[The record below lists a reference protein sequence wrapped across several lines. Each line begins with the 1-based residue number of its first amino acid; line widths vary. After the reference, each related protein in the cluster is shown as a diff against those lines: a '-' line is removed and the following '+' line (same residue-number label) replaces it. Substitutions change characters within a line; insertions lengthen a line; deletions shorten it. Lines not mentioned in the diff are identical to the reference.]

1 MRMTATIAVPAPISA
16 AAVKASLSSS
26 LGTAADAS
34 AALGIIVESD
44 PTIAVELSDTSS
56 DKKVPVVPIVVGI
69 VVAICL
75 LCLFACCC
83 YKWKQSKN
91 PNFKQVVLN
100 NPNAGGAA
108 PRPPGRK
115 PKKASKDTGR
125 VPGGYQ
131 MDVKD
136 HASLGANQA

>member
-16 AAVKASLSSS
+16 AAVQASLSSS

-56 DKKVPVVPIVVGI
+56 DKKVPVIPIVVGI

-75 LCLFACCC
+75 LCLSACCC
-83 YKWKQSKN
+83 YKWQQSKN
-91 PNFKQVVLN
+91 PKGKQVVPN
-100 NPNAGGAA
+100 NPNAGGPA
-108 PRPPGRK
+108 PRRPGTR
-115 PKKASKDTGR
+115 PRSACEDSWG
-125 VPGGYQ
+125 VPGGYRTRST
-131 MDVKD
+131 DRV
-136 HASLGANQA
+136 NI